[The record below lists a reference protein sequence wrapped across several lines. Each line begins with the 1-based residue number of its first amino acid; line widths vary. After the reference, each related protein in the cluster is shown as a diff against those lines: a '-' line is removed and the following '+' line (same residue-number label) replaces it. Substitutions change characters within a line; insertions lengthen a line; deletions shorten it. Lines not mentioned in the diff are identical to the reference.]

1 MSGAQRGDRGRR
13 VGTHPTRA
21 AEGSVAGA
29 LAEGGGG
36 EGPGRPGRGTL
47 SGRAVGARGAAGSD
61 REPRSESAASDAP
74 GDEPPARGS
83 AAAPGGPTLWF
94 RGSAI
99 WAAPQALAD
108 AADGAPP
115 QPSEA
120 RGARPVGAAVPTG
133 HRGALA
139 MAFAGAL
146 IAGAAGAQE
155 ITVGLQLEPPHLD
168 PTSAAA
174 GAIDQVTYQNVYEGL
189 TRFEED
195 GSIAPSLAREWEV
208 SQDGTVYTFALEE
221 GVSFHDGT
229 TMDAEDVVF
238 SLDRARAEAST
249 NAQKGLFEGI
259 ASVEAVD
266 PATVRVTLSE
276 PDGLFP
282 FKMAWGDA
290 VIVAPESADGLTQA
304 PVGTG
309 AFRFEDWVQGDRIVL
324 ARNEEYWGEPA
335 PLERATFKFI
345 ADPTAAFAAV
355 MAEDVDAFLGFP
367 APENL
372 TQFEADP
379 RFAVQVG
386 TTEGETILA
395 MNHRREPLSDPRVRE
410 AIALAVD
417 RQAIVDGAMFG
428 YGTPIGTHFA
438 PHHPAYVDLT
448 AEPPHD
454 PERARALLEEAGA
467 TDLTLSLKLPPPSYA
482 RRGGEILAAQ
492 LREVGI
498 ETEAESLEWAQWL
511 EQVFT
516 GHDYDL
522 TIVAHTEP
530 LDIGIYADP
539 DYYFGYD
546 SPEVREV
553 MERLSGTTDEA
564 ERMGLL
570 QEVQRAVAADHVNAY
585 LFQLPS
591 LNVVREG
598 VEGIW
603 PDAPTQA
610 ADLTAVTVTD

>member
-1 MSGAQRGDRGRR
+1 MSQDDAPSAARGTDGRSGRPDASAARPTCEGRASDPAGQGA
-13 VGTHPTRA
+13 PSARA
-21 AEGSVAGA
+21 AGGEA
-29 LAEGGGG
+29 LAAEVEPATGGPRPEG
-36 EGPGRPGRGTL
+36 
-47 SGRAVGARGAAGSD
+47 RGAAS
-61 REPRSESAASDAP
+61 RT
-74 GDEPPARGS
+74 
-83 AAAPGGPTLWF
+83 PGGE
-94 RGSAI
+94 RRSASR
-99 WAAPQALAD
+99 AVPAPRPHGEAL
-108 AADGAPP
+108 G
-115 QPSEA
+115 Q
-120 RGARPVGAAVPTG
+120 GARPRADLGPRRASGGAAEARPQAG
-133 HRGALA
+133 PPACHRSALA

-155 ITVGLQLEPPHLD
+155 ITVGIQLEPPHLD

-174 GAIDQVTYQNVYEGL
+174 GAIDQVTYQNLYEGL
-189 TRFEED
+189 TRFAQD
-195 GSIAPSLAREWEV
+195 GSIVPSLARSWEV
-208 SQDGTVYTFALEE
+208 SEDGTVYTFMLEE
-221 GVSFHDGT
+221 GVTFHDGT

-238 SLDRARAEAST
+238 SLARARADDST

-259 ASVEAVD
+259 ASVEALD
-266 PATVRVTLSE
+266 PTTVRVALVE
-276 PDGLFP
+276 PDGSFP

-290 VIVAPESADGLTQA
+290 VIVAPETADGLTQD

-309 AFRFEDWVQGDRIVL
+309 AFRLGDWVQGDRIVL
-324 ARNEEYWGEPA
+324 ERNEAYWGEPA
-335 PLERATFKFI
+335 ALERATFQFV

-355 MAEDVDAFLGFP
+355 MAGDVDAFLGFP

-372 TQFEADP
+372 VQFEADP
-379 RFAVQVG
+379 RFSVQVG

-395 MNHRREPLSDPRVRE
+395 MNHRREPLADPRIRK

-417 RQAIVDGAMFG
+417 RRALIDGAMFG

-448 AEPPHD
+448 GETPHD
-454 PERARALLEEAGA
+454 PEASRALLAEAGA
-467 TDLTLSLKLPPPSYA
+467 EGLTLSLKLPPPSYA

-492 LREVGI
+492 LRAVGI
-498 ETEAESLEWAQWL
+498 GTEIENVEWAQWL

-539 DYYFGYD
+539 TYYFGYD
-546 SPEVREV
+546 GLEVQEI
-553 MERLSGTTDEA
+553 MARLASTPDA
-564 ERMGLL
+564 EGRAALL
-570 QEVQRAVAADHVNAY
+570 QDAQRAIAADHVNAY
-585 LFQLPS
+585 LFQLAS

-610 ADLTAVTVTD
+610 ADLTSVTVAE

>member
-1 MSGAQRGDRGRR
+1 MRSARRARAGAARGPVEAGRGRKHEMASGATG
-13 VGTHPTRA
+13 
-21 AEGSVAGA
+21 AEGRHASGR
-29 LAEGGGG
+29 
-36 EGPGRPGRGTL
+36 GPGTPAGSTALRADGVATASPGSQPRRPTLTFRGGIVW
-47 SGRAVGARGAAGSD
+47 SGPGPVASDPTSGPLPGAVPHRATAAVGLAPT
-61 REPRSESAASDAP
+61 PR
-74 GDEPPARGS
+74 RM
-83 AAAPGGPTLWF
+83 
-94 RGSAI
+94 R
-99 WAAPQALAD
+99 
-108 AADGAPP
+108 GAPP
-115 QPSEA
+115 S
-120 RGARPVGAAVPTG
+120 RPPAAPTG
-133 HRGALA
+133 VRGALA

-146 IAGAAGAQE
+146 LAGAAGAQE

-189 TRFEED
+189 TRFAED
-195 GSIAPSLAREWEV
+195 GSVVPSLAESWEV
-208 SQDGTVYTFALEE
+208 SQDGTVYTFALHD
-221 GVSFHDGT
+221 GVTFHDGT

-238 SLDRARAEAST
+238 SLDRARAEGST

-259 ASVEAVD
+259 SSVEAVD
-266 PATVRVTLSE
+266 PLTVRVTLSE
-276 PDGLFP
+276 PDGAFP

-290 VIVAPESADGLTQA
+290 VVVAPESAEGLTQE
-304 PVGTG
+304 PIGTG
-309 AFRFEDWVQGDRIVL
+309 AFRFEDWVQGDRITL
-324 ARNEEYWGEPA
+324 ARNEDYWGEPA
-335 PLERATFKFI
+335 ALERATFKFI
-345 ADPTAAFAAV
+345 SDPSAAFASV
-355 MAEDVDAFLGFP
+355 MAGDVDAFLGFP

-372 TQFEADP
+372 VQFEADP
-379 RFAVQVG
+379 RFTVQVG

-410 AIALAVD
+410 AIALAID
-417 RQAIVDGAMFG
+417 RRAIIDGAMFG

-448 AEPPHD
+448 GETPHD

-482 RRGGEILAAQ
+482 RRGGEIVAAQ
-492 LREVGI
+492 LREVGV
-498 ETEAESLEWAQWL
+498 ETETESLEWAQWL

-539 DYYFGYD
+539 SYYFGYD
-546 SPEVREV
+546 DPEMQSL
-553 MERLSGTTDEA
+553 MERLSGTADEA
-564 ERMGLL
+564 ERDAILADA
-570 QEVQRAVAADHVNAY
+570 QRLIARDHVAAY
-585 LFQLPS
+585 LFQLAS

-610 ADLTAVTVTD
+610 ADLTSVTVSD